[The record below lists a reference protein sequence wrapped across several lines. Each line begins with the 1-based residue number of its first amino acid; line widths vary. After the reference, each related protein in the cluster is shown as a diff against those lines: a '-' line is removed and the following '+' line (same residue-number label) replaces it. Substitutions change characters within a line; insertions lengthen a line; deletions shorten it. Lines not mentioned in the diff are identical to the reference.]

1 MSLGQGAIEL
11 RIPNHRC
18 YGWPVVD
25 HQDLRARRG
34 PSAAFDDVSVDAAF
48 SRPENTEETRR
59 GLWPEPP
66 NVQATFAAFVSRA
79 NAAAGGLPGKTEL
92 PPKPADAVPEDLAGA
107 LRSEAAMLV
116 PDVQTIR
123 PPAPGPKE
131 KAEDGQVPTRELERM
146 MADMAVLLRY
156 GHQGSVVE
164 RLDDLLRRYPEDL
177 LLLRRV
183 AEFHL
188 ETGNEGPAKET
199 LFRLA
204 SGLFERRNVEGMQA
218 ALEQVLVLEPGN
230 PRAHKLLSLL
240 KRRQSEIP
248 GAG

>member
-1 MSLGQGAIEL
+1 M
-11 RIPNHRC
+11 
-18 YGWPVVD
+18 VD
-25 HQDLRARRG
+25 PSVSRARSET
-34 PSAAFDDVSVDAAF
+34 PASLEDDAVDAVF
-48 SRPENTEETRR
+48 SRPANTEETRR
-59 GLWPEPP
+59 GLWPAPP
-66 NVQATFAAFVSRA
+66 NVQELFAAFVSRA
-79 NAAAGGLPGKTEL
+79 NAVAGGRGGATDV
-92 PPKPADAVPEDLAGA
+92 PPKPESEILPPGSVTQ
-107 LRSEAAMLV
+107 RIEAAMLV
-116 PDVQTIR
+116 PDVKTIR

-156 GHQGSVVE
+156 GHQASVVE
-164 RLDDLLRRYPEDL
+164 RLDELLRRYPEDL

-188 ETGNEGPAKET
+188 ETGNPEPAKET

-204 SGLFERRNVEGMQA
+204 SGLFERRNVQGMHT

-240 KRRQSEIP
+240 ERRQSEIP
-248 GAG
+248 EPG